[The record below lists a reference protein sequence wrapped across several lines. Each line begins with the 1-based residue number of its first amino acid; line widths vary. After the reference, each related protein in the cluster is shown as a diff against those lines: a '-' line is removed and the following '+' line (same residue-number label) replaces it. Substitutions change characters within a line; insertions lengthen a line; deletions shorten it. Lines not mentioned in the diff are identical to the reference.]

1 MTTYSTYVDGTYGQ
15 PQTTHKMGKGM
26 YVLAQQVDFS
36 LQNLDAGLG
45 DVLRVLQ
52 LPPETLVLASW
63 VRMLTA
69 GTTNGSVD
77 LGYGSDVNYWGNG
90 LVLDSARLVP
100 SMLVGTVART
110 TATINDGA
118 DDTKS
123 VTIADSTFGDTCTV
137 NFSVD
142 AIDLTMYA
150 YTQAADTV
158 EVTMHNSAGAGRDPI
173 GTFEIFVDKAPRA
186 KTPLLFASADTI
198 DLTATTDIAD
208 ANIVAGVAEV
218 KALCIDLR
226 LA

>member
-1 MTTYSTYVDGTYGQ
+1 MANYNTYIDGTYGK
-15 PQTTHKMGKGM
+15 PQTRHELGDAM
-26 YVLAQQVDFS
+26 YVVSQQVNFAS
-36 LQNLDAGLG
+36 QNLDAGNG
-45 DVLRVLQ
+45 DVLRTLQ
-52 LPPETLVLASW
+52 IPAETLILASW
-63 VRMLTA
+63 IRMLTT
-69 GTTNGSVD
+69 GTTNGTVD

-100 SMLVGTVART
+100 AMLVGTVART
-110 TATINDGA
+110 TAAIADGD

-123 VTIADSTFGDTCTV
+123 VTIADATFGDTCTV

-142 AIDLTMYA
+142 AIDLGLYA

-158 EVTMHNSAGAGRDPI
+158 EVVIHNSAGASRDPI

-186 KTPLLFASADTI
+186 KHPLLLTSADTI
-198 DLTATTDIAD
+198 DLKATTDIAD
-208 ANIVAGVAEV
+208 ANIVAGIAEV

>member
-1 MTTYSTYVDGTYGQ
+1 MANFDTYIDGTYGQ

-36 LQNLDAGLG
+36 LQNLDAGDG

-52 LPPETLVLASW
+52 VPAETLVLASW

-69 GTTNGSVD
+69 GTTNGTVD

-110 TATINDGA
+110 TAGISDGA

-123 VTIADSTFGDTCTV
+123 VTIADATFGDTCTV

-158 EVTMHNSAGAGRDPI
+158 EVTMHNSSGTSRDPI
-173 GTFEIFVDKAPRA
+173 GDFEIFVDKAPRG
-186 KTPLLFASADTI
+186 KVPFLFSSSDTI
-198 DLTATTDIAD
+198 DLKATTDIANAD
-208 ANIVAGVAEV
+208 ISSGVAEV

>member
-1 MTTYSTYVDGTYGQ
+1 MATYDSYIDGTYGR
-15 PQTTHKMGKGM
+15 PQTTHNLGKAM
-26 YVLAQQVDFS
+26 YVLGQTVNFAN
-36 LQNLDAGLG
+36 QNLDAGDG

-52 LPPETLVLASW
+52 IPPETLILKCW
-63 VRMLTA
+63 LRMLTD
-69 GTTNGSVD
+69 GTTNGTVD

-100 SMLVGTVART
+100 SMLVGTVARS

-123 VTIADSTFGDTCTV
+123 VTIADATFGDTCTV

-186 KTPLLFASADTI
+186 KTPLLLTSADTI
-198 DLTATTDIAD
+198 DLKATTDIANAD
-208 ANIVAGVAEV
+208 ISAGVVEV